1 LKHLALVFLLISSL
15 ALNAQKHLYDV
26 ELFGKKIG
34 STVIERVDKGN
45 GEMEIKLTSNT
56 QVNILFTKKAS
67 SMNID
72 VIYKNGQ
79 LFSSYV
85 KNVKDDVTEVVTI
98 LWDGAKY
105 IIKKGEETLQ
115 LKQAVAFSST
125 LLYFIEP
132 KGRPVIFS
140 ERLGRFCNFKNISE
154 GVYECKLENGVD
166 NIYRY
171 QNGVMYELEMSKGAS
186 VFMRLVK

>member
-1 LKHLALVFLLISSL
+1 MKQIALAFLFIC
-15 ALNAQKHLYDV
+15 ALECNAQKHLYDV

-34 STVIERVDKGN
+34 STVVERIDKGN
-45 GEMEIKLTSNT
+45 GELEYKLTSSSS
-56 QVNILFTKKAS
+56 VNILFTHKTS
-67 SMNID
+67 SMNMD

-79 LFSSYV
+79 LISSYV

-115 LKQAVAFSST
+115 LKQQVDFSNS
-125 LLYFIEP
+125 LLYYFEP
-132 KGRPVIFS
+132 KGRTRIFS
-140 ERLGRFCNFKNISE
+140 ERLGQFCAFNTIGS
-154 GVYECKLENGVD
+154 GVYECKLDNGVD

-171 QNGVMYELEMSKGAS
+171 KDGVLYELEMSKGAS
-186 VFMRLVK
+186 VFMKLVK